1 MRKQIYRFYKTGRF
15 QKKGSCCQSRPWLSF
30 LCLLNHM
37 FHISVSYLGHLTEV
51 VKRCSLPYMSTIHEI
66 LHDGTHVYG
75 VELEVGDQ
83 VLQGVPKTLFFWA
96 DPAVGAAAG
105 YEEASL
111 QAIAFLQRVYGFIV
125 LDYSIHGLHLYRS
138 LAHRLFP
145 IANRGTQLA
154 RLVVAG
160 YQQRDM
166 PSSALLVAAESLL
179 HEVVLPSVGSEP

>member
-1 MRKQIYRFYKTGRF
+1 
-15 QKKGSCCQSRPWLSF
+15 
-30 LCLLNHM
+30 M
-37 FHISVSYLGHLTEV
+37 FHISVSYLGLLTEV

-96 DPAVGAAAG
+96 AAG

-111 QAIAFLQRVYGFIV
+111 QAIAFLQRVYRFIV

-179 HEVVLPSVGSEP
+179 HEVALPSVGSEP